1 MSRCIKGIRLNVG
14 NYNNSQY
21 HIWRQIICLGTVAV
35 NMAYLRLREEGV
47 LESLNF
53 FFKQFFMCI
62 IKQGMSWIELE
73 TPGTT

>member
-47 LESLNF
+47 SESLNF
-53 FFKQFFMCI
+53 CLGNFSCA
-62 IKQGMSWIELE
+62 
-73 TPGTT
+73 

>member
-1 MSRCIKGIRLNVG
+1 MCRCIKGIRLNVG

-53 FFKQFFMCI
+53 CLGNFSCA
-62 IKQGMSWIELE
+62 
-73 TPGTT
+73 

>member
-53 FFKQFFMCI
+53 CLGNFSCA
-62 IKQGMSWIELE
+62 
-73 TPGTT
+73 